1 MNILTAALFVLI
13 GCALAVTVYFVSD
26 NRSRSLTNRELI
38 EGNKQIIKQNQTLI
52 ALINAMISSSDI
64 KVRWDEYA
72 KVAATYGVNVND
84 PQRDLDITDPEG

>member
-1 MNILTAALFVLI
+1 MNILTAVLFVLI

-72 KVAATYGVNVND
+72 KVAATYGVKVHD